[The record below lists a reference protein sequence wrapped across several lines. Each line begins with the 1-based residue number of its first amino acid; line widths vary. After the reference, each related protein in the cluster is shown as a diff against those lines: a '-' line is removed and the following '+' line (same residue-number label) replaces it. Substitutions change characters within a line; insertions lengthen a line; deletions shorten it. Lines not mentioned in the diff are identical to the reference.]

1 MARPPS
7 IEDDKLTDLIVAVF
21 RERGFV
27 GTAIGDLST
36 ASGLRRASLYHRFP
50 AGKEQMA
57 EVALDTVGRRFRRIL
72 EPMREDADVAA
83 GIAETARRL
92 GEFYGAGALS
102 CVLDTMTLA
111 GAPAEIRDRARSLA
125 TAWIDAM
132 TDAARRA
139 GHRPDAA
146 LRAAKDAFVRIEG
159 ALVLGRVTGDTGAF
173 AEAVALLP
181 TLLMPEAA
189 DERSGA
195 SLGAELHP

>member
-7 IEDDKLTDLIVAVF
+7 IEDDKLIDLIVSVF
-21 RERGFV
+21 REKGFD
-27 GTAIGDLST
+27 GTAIGDLSA
-36 ASGLRRASLYHRFP
+36 ASGLQRASLYHRFP
-50 AGKEQMA
+50 EGKEQMA
-57 EVALDTVGRRFRRIL
+57 EVALGKVGQRFGWIL
-72 EPMREDADVAA
+72 EPMREDPEVAR
-83 GIAETARRL
+83 GIAETARRI

-111 GAPAEIRDRARSLA
+111 GAPTAVRDHARSLA
-125 TAWIDAM
+125 AAWIDAM

-181 TLLMPEAA
+181 TLLVPEAA
-189 DERSGA
+189 D
-195 SLGAELHP
+195 

>member
-7 IEDDKLTDLIVAVF
+7 IEDDKLTDLIVSVF

-27 GTAIGDLST
+27 GTAINDLSA
-36 ASGLRRASLYHRFP
+36 ASGLQRASLYHRFP

-57 EVALDTVGRRFRRIL
+57 EVALTTVGHRFGWIL
-72 EPMREDADVAA
+72 EPMREDTDVAR
-83 GIAETARRL
+83 GIAETGRRL

-111 GAPAEIRDRARSLA
+111 GAPAEVRDHARSLA
-125 TAWIDAM
+125 ATWIESM

-159 ALVLGRVTGDTGAF
+159 ALVLSRVTGDTGAF

-181 TLLMPEAA
+181 TLLTPP
-189 DERSGA
+189 D
-195 SLGAELHP
+195 